1 MYYKSKNRSEVLMPK
16 QQVNTSIF
24 DFYGRPPLG
33 KALPL
38 SLQHVLAMIAGV
50 ITPPI
55 IVAGVVGA
63 SVEERLLLIQIA
75 VLASG
80 ASTLFQLY
88 GVWKFGARLPAIFGV
103 GFAYVPTL
111 VAVGGQYGIA
121 GILGA
126 QLIGGICMMVVGYF
140 IQYIRHLFPPV
151 VAGTV
156 VLVIGLSLY
165 DIAVRYM
172 AGSGNVEAPGFGEPL
187 NWLVALITLTTVLVA
202 SQFARGVVKLS
213 AIIVGIVVGYVLSL
227 LLGMVSFEA
236 VADAGWVAVPQ
247 FMPFELEFHTS
258 AIIAMVIICVINS
271 VQTIGD
277 LSATTVGGM
286 NRELK
291 TRELTGGLL
300 GNGLTTTLSAFF
312 GALPTATF
320 SQNVGIVAMTRVIS
334 RFVLALAG
342 GFMLLAGL
350 SPKFSALVT
359 TIPYPVLGGATI
371 IVFGMITMTGIKL
384 LIKDEL
390 SARNM
395 TIVGLAL
402 ALSLGIAQVPE
413 AIAQLPEWI
422 QSVIGGSPIVVAA
435 ITAFTLNL
443 VLPRVTLADE
453 ERERERMARADE
465 ENNCSTI
472 QDQEAAAYSHR
483 QEGSAGKASNS

>member
-1 MYYKSKNRSEVLMPK
+1 MQTDSK
-16 QQVNTSIF
+16 NTSIF
-24 DFYGRPPLG
+24 DFHGRPPIP

-38 SLQHVLAMIAGV
+38 SLQHVLAMVAGV

-55 IVAGVVGA
+55 IIAGVVGA
-63 SVEERLLLIQIA
+63 TPTEKLLLIQIA

-80 ASTLFQLY
+80 ICTLFHLY

-111 VAVGGQYGIA
+111 IAVGGQFGIE

-126 QLIGGICMMVVGYF
+126 QLVGGITMMVVGHF

-165 DIAVRYM
+165 DIAIRYM
-172 AGSGNVEAPGFGEPL
+172 AGSGNVNAAEFGNPI
-187 NWLVALITLTTVLVA
+187 NWIVGLVTLLTVLVA
-202 SQFARGVVKLS
+202 SQFGRGVIKLS
-213 AIIVGIVVGYVLSL
+213 AIMVGILVGYLLSL
-227 LLGMVSFEA
+227 ALGMVSFASVVEA
-236 VADAGWVAVPQ
+236 QWIAVPKV
-247 FMPFELEFHTS
+247 MPFEMEFHTA
-258 AIIAMVIICVINS
+258 AIVSMVVICVINS

-300 GNGLTTTLSAFF
+300 GNGLTTAVSAFF
-312 GALPTATF
+312 GALPTSTF
-320 SQNVGIVAMTRVIS
+320 SQNVGIVAMTKVIS
-334 RFVLALAG
+334 RYVLAIAG
-342 GFMLLAGL
+342 LFMILAGL
-350 SPKFSALVT
+350 SPKFGAIMT

-371 IVFGMITMTGIKL
+371 IVFGMITMTGIQL

-402 ALSLGIAQVPE
+402 ALSLGIAQVPSSIE
-413 AIAQLPEWI
+413 QFPAMLQN
-422 QSVIGGSPIVVAA
+422 VIGGAPIVVAA
-435 ITAFTLNL
+435 ITAFVLNI
-443 VLPRVTLADE
+443 VLPRTSLADE
-453 ERERERMARADE
+453 AREREAIAEADA
-465 ENNCSTI
+465 
-472 QDQEAAAYSHR
+472 DQT
-483 QEGSAGKASNS
+483 AGAGLKAEK

>member
-1 MYYKSKNRSEVLMPK
+1 MPTNPR
-16 QQVNTSIF
+16 NTSIF
-24 DFYGRPPLG
+24 DFHGRPPFV

-55 IVAGVVGA
+55 IIAGVVGA
-63 SVEERLLLIQIA
+63 TPGEKLLLIQIA

-80 ASTLFQLY
+80 ICTLFHLY

-111 VAVGGQYGIA
+111 IAVGGQFGIE

-126 QLIGGICMMVVGYF
+126 QLIGGITMMVVGYF

-165 DIAVRYM
+165 DISIRYM
-172 AGSGNVEAPGFGEPL
+172 AGSGNVNAPNFGEPL
-187 NWLVALITLTTVLVA
+187 NWMVGIVTLLTVLVA
-202 SQFARGVVKLS
+202 SQFGRGVVKLS
-213 AIIVGIVVGYVLSL
+213 AIIVGILVGYLLSL
-227 LLGMVSFEA
+227 SLGMVSFEA
-236 VADAGWVAVPQ
+236 VANASWIAVPEV
-247 FMPFELEFHTS
+247 MPFEMEFHTA
-258 AIIAMVIICVINS
+258 AIVSMVVICVINS

-277 LSATTVGGM
+277 LSATSVAGM

-291 TRELTGGLL
+291 TKELTGGLL
-300 GNGLTTTLSAFF
+300 GNGLTTAASSFF
-312 GALPTATF
+312 GALPTSTF
-320 SQNVGIVAMTRVIS
+320 SQNVGIVAMTKVIS
-334 RFVLALAG
+334 RSVLAIAG
-342 GFMLLAGL
+342 VFMIAAGL
-350 SPKFSALVT
+350 SPKFGAIMT

-371 IVFGMITMTGIKL
+371 TVFGMITMTGIQL

-402 ALSLGIAQVPE
+402 ALSLGISSVPS
-413 AIAQLPEWI
+413 AIEQFPAMLQN
-422 QSVIGGSPIVVAA
+422 VIGGAPIVVAA
-435 ITAFTLNL
+435 ITAFVLNI
-443 VLPRVTLADE
+443 VLPKKSLSDE
-453 ERERERMARADE
+453 AREREEIAKADA
-465 ENNCSTI
+465 
-472 QDQEAAAYSHR
+472 EAAAAAAGESVDDGNGH
-483 QEGSAGKASNS
+483 SAKIAGASK